1 MRGLLV
7 KQVPV
12 RLVNLSLSGFL
23 LESESDIDVGSTGEL
38 RVDLGSAVY
47 NDEVRVARAVT
58 RAGTSLPYHLAG
70 EFSWATRPAQ
80 DSVRLAVRS
89 IEEKERQS

>member
-7 KQVPV
+7 KRVPV

-38 RVDLGSAVY
+38 RVAFGSAMC

-58 RAGTSLPYHLAG
+58 RCKP
-70 EFSWATRPAQ
+70 RKPRR
-80 DSVRLAVRS
+80 DRRRV
-89 IEEKERQS
+89 